1 MLEAAQP
8 SQDGFAST
16 LTIAACSCVALLGRV
31 FKNVDLQHLA
41 ANRPTFPVCR
51 RPASGRTSGLAA
63 IKRHRAGVAPTSQ
76 ADANL
81 APSGARS
88 RRSLGITP

>member
-8 SQDGFAST
+8 SQDGFAFF

-51 RPASGRTSGLAA
+51 RPASGRTSGPAPIERL
-63 IKRHRAGVAPTSQ
+63 RAGAAPTSE
-76 ADANL
+76 ADANVI
-81 APSGARS
+81 PSGARS